1 VITDPVFFLIAV
13 PALVFLGLA
22 KGGFAGL
29 GSIATP
35 LVALYLPPLEAA
47 ALILPILLCQDA
59 ISSWIYRREWDA
71 WNLRVMLPGAAIGIA
86 LAWLFADFV
95 SDDMIRVT
103 VGLIGIAFVL
113 NAFLNRGLTEPQTK
127 TAAGGVFWGATS
139 GFVSTLTQGG
149 SPPFQIHVL
158 PQRLPKMTL
167 VGTTTLFFAA
177 VNVMKVAPYFAL
189 GQFSGRNLVTSAVL
203 LPVAVA
209 TNFLGVWL
217 VRRTPMEAFYRIAYV
232 LAFLVSSALII
243 QGGTNLAHG

>member
-1 VITDPVFFLIAV
+1 MITDPIFFLIAV

-59 ISSWIYRREWDA
+59 ISSWIYRHDWDA

-113 NAFLNRGLTEPQTK
+113 NAFLNRGLTEPQVK

-158 PQRLPKMTL
+158 PQRMAKMKL

-177 VNVMKVAPYFAL
+177 VNTMKVVPYFAL
-189 GQFSGRNLVTSAVL
+189 GQFSTRNLVTSAVL
-203 LPVAVA
+203 LPIAVA

-232 LAFLVSSALII
+232 LAFLVSAALII
-243 QGGTNLAHG
+243 QGGTNLAHR